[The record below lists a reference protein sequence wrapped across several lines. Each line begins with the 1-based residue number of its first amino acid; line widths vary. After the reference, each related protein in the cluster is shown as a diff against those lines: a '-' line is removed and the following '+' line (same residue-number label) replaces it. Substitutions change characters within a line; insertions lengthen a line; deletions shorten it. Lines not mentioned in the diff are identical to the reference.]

1 MFFLQ
6 ASGSSDV
13 SKLMFIGSIGMITLA
28 IGIIVFVIMHQRKVI
43 KYHIQMKQLE
53 AEKQQ
58 VFLNASIR
66 FQEEE
71 RQNLLLFI
79 WKKRKSLLIVTGIA
93 SILALVVSLLMKPL
107 FLSTAL
113 VFPAATS
120 SVSFSEQR
128 NATASSMDFGVEEQA
143 EQLVQIL
150 QSSRIREKVIT
161 KFDLMNHYG
170 IDSTDENK
178 NYKMM
183 KEYEGHI
190 SFIRTRY
197 GSIQIDVLDEKPE
210 LAAEIANKIV
220 DLIDTVKNSMISERT
235 MPAFEVNKRKRD
247 LLDQDLNTIL
257 VQLDSLGEKGVIS
270 MEGRTNLFT
279 AFVESKSEKDRE
291 FLKKQID
298 VNLLYGPRF
307 DGLEEMRDEKIEKL
321 EKFLDSYEQAESDA
335 YANYTHKFIVERAVV
350 ADKKDKPKR
359 MIIVI
364 LAAIGTFIFMVFLLL
379 INEKIKEL
387 KKQA

>member
-1 MFFLQ
+1 MEHEQ
-6 ASGSSDV
+6 
-13 SKLMFIGSIGMITLA
+13 IEI
-28 IGIIVFVIMHQRKVI
+28 
-43 KYHIQMKQLE
+43 
-53 AEKQQ
+53 EK
-58 VFLNASIR
+58 
-66 FQEEE
+66 E

-79 WKKRKSLLIVTGIA
+79 WKKRKPIIVVTGIA
-93 SILALVVSLLMKPL
+93 SVLALVVAMLMKPL
-107 FLSTAL
+107 FLSTAI

-128 NATASSMDFGVEEQA
+128 NAKASSMDFGEEEQA

-161 KFDLMNHYG
+161 QFGLMEHYG
-170 IDSTDENK
+170 IDSTDVNK
-178 NYKMM
+178 NFKMM

-190 SFIRTRY
+190 SFTRTRY
-197 GSIQIDVLDEKPE
+197 GSISIDVLDENPE

-220 DLIDTVKNSMISERT
+220 DLIDTVKNTMINERT

-247 LLDQDLNTIL
+247 LLDQDLKTIL
-257 VQLDSLGEKGVIS
+257 VQLDTLAEKGVIS
-270 MEGRTNLFT
+270 IEGRTNLYT
-279 AFVESKSEKDRE
+279 AFVEAKSAQDRE

-298 VNLLYGPRF
+298 VNLLYGARF
-307 DGLEEMRDEKIEKL
+307 DGLEQMRDEKIVKL

-335 YANYTHKFIVERAVV
+335 YANFTHKFIVERAVV

-359 MIIVI
+359 LIIVL
-364 LAAIGTFIFMVFLLL
+364 LAAMGTFVFMVFLLL
-379 INEKIKEL
+379 INEKFKEL

>member
-1 MFFLQ
+1 MEHEQ
-6 ASGSSDV
+6 
-13 SKLMFIGSIGMITLA
+13 IEI
-28 IGIIVFVIMHQRKVI
+28 
-43 KYHIQMKQLE
+43 
-53 AEKQQ
+53 EK
-58 VFLNASIR
+58 
-66 FQEEE
+66 E

-79 WKKRKSLLIVTGIA
+79 WKKRKPIILVTGIA
-93 SILALVVSLLMKPL
+93 SVLALVVAMLMKPL
-107 FLSTAL
+107 FLSTAI

-128 NATASSMDFGVEEQA
+128 NAKASSMDFGEEEQA

-161 KFDLMNHYG
+161 QFGLMEHYG
-170 IDSTDENK
+170 IDSTDVNK
-178 NYKMM
+178 NFKMM

-190 SFIRTRY
+190 SFTRTRY
-197 GSIQIDVLDEKPE
+197 GSISIDVLDENPE

-220 DLIDTVKNSMISERT
+220 DLIDTVKNTMINERT

-247 LLDQDLNTIL
+247 LLDQDLKTIL
-257 VQLDSLGEKGVIS
+257 VHLDTLAEKGVIS
-270 MEGRTNLFT
+270 IEGRTNLYP
-279 AFVESKSEKDRE
+279 AFVEAKSAQDRE

-298 VNLLYGPRF
+298 VNLLYGARF
-307 DGLEEMRDEKIEKL
+307 DGLEQMRDEKIVKL

-335 YANYTHKFIVERAVV
+335 YANFTHKFIVERAVV

-359 MIIVI
+359 LIIVL
-364 LAAIGTFIFMVFLLL
+364 LAAMGTFVFMVFLLL
-379 INEKIKEL
+379 INEKFKEL

>member
-1 MFFLQ
+1 M
-6 ASGSSDV
+6 
-13 SKLMFIGSIGMITLA
+13 
-28 IGIIVFVIMHQRKVI
+28 
-43 KYHIQMKQLE
+43 E
-53 AEKQQ
+53 
-58 VFLNASIR
+58 
-66 FQEEE
+66 QEHTEIEQE

-79 WKKRKSLLIVTGIA
+79 WKKRKTIMLVTGIA
-93 SILALVVSLLMKPL
+93 TVAALVMAMLMKPL
-107 FLSTAL
+107 FLSTAI

-128 NATASSMDFGVEEQA
+128 NAKASSMDFGEEEQA

-150 QSSRIREKVIT
+150 QSSRIREKVINQ
-161 KFDLMNHYG
+161 FGLMKHYG
-170 IDSTDENK
+170 IDSTDVNK
-178 NYKMM
+178 NFKMM

-190 SFIRTRY
+190 NFIRTRY

-220 DLIDTVKNSMISERT
+220 DLIDTVKNSMITERT

-247 LLDQDLNTIL
+247 LLDQDLKTIL
-257 VQLDSLGEKGVIS
+257 VQLDSLAEKGVIS
-270 MEGRTNLFT
+270 IEGRTNLYT
-279 AFVESKSEKDRE
+279 AFVEAKSAQDRE

-298 VNLLYGPRF
+298 VNLLYGARF
-307 DGLEEMRDEKIEKL
+307 DGLEQMRDEKIVKL

-335 YANYTHKFIVERAVV
+335 YANFTHKFIVERAVV

>member
-1 MFFLQ
+1 M
-6 ASGSSDV
+6 
-13 SKLMFIGSIGMITLA
+13 
-28 IGIIVFVIMHQRKVI
+28 
-43 KYHIQMKQLE
+43 
-53 AEKQQ
+53 
-58 VFLNASIR
+58 
-66 FQEEE
+66 EETKIEQE

-79 WKKRKSLLIVTGIA
+79 WKKRKPIILVTGIA
-93 SILALVVSLLMKPL
+93 TVAALILSLLMKPL
-107 FLSTAL
+107 FLSTAI

-128 NATASSMDFGVEEQA
+128 NAKASSMDFGEEEQA

-150 QSSRIREKVIT
+150 QSSRIREKVIQQ
-161 KFDLMNHYG
+161 FGLMKHYG
-170 IDSTDENK
+170 IDSTDVNK

-220 DLIDTVKNSMISERT
+220 DLIDTVKNSMIAERT

-247 LLDQDLNTIL
+247 LLDQDLKTIL
-257 VQLDSLGEKGVIS
+257 VQLDSLAEKGVIS
-270 MEGRTNLFT
+270 IEGRTNLYT
-279 AFVESKSEKDRE
+279 AFVEAKSSQDRE

-298 VNLLYGPRF
+298 VNLLYGARF
-307 DGLEEMRDEKIEKL
+307 DGLEQMRDEKIVKL

-335 YANYTHKFIVERAVV
+335 YANFTHKFIVERAVV

-359 MIIVI
+359 MIIVL
-364 LAAIGTFIFMVFLLL
+364 LAAIGTFVFMIFLLL
-379 INEKIKEL
+379 INEKFKEL

>member
-1 MFFLQ
+1 M
-6 ASGSSDV
+6 
-13 SKLMFIGSIGMITLA
+13 
-28 IGIIVFVIMHQRKVI
+28 
-43 KYHIQMKQLE
+43 E
-53 AEKQQ
+53 
-58 VFLNASIR
+58 
-66 FQEEE
+66 QEHTEIEQE

-79 WKKRKSLLIVTGIA
+79 WKKRKTIMLVTGIA
-93 SILALVVSLLMKPL
+93 TVAALVMAMLMKPL
-107 FLSTAL
+107 FLSTAI

-128 NATASSMDFGVEEQA
+128 NAKASSMDFGEEEQA

-150 QSSRIREKVIT
+150 QSSRIREKVINQ
-161 KFDLMNHYG
+161 FGLMKHYG
-170 IDSTDENK
+170 IDSTDVNK
-178 NYKMM
+178 NFKMM

-190 SFIRTRY
+190 NFIRTRY

-220 DLIDTVKNSMISERT
+220 DLIDTVKNSMITERT

-247 LLDQDLNTIL
+247 LLDQDLKTIL
-257 VQLDSLGEKGVIS
+257 VQLDSLAEKGVIS
-270 MEGRTNLFT
+270 IEGRTNLYT
-279 AFVESKSEKDRE
+279 AFVEAKSAQDRE

-298 VNLLYGPRF
+298 VNLLYGARF
-307 DGLEEMRDEKIEKL
+307 DGLEQMRDEKIVKL

-335 YANYTHKFIVERAVV
+335 YANFTHKFIVERAVV

-359 MIIVI
+359 LIIVL
-364 LAAIGTFIFMVFLLL
+364 LAMMGTFVFMVFLLL
-379 INEKIKEL
+379 INEKFQQL